1 MRQSMSVWRGDNAGA
16 AFTKSTTFSQRPA
29 AYSDLVPLGRTHVG
43 VLYETGPYETIEFRR
58 LPPAACRLPPAA
70 CRLPLSG
77 LLG

>member
-1 MRQSMSVWRGDNAGA
+1 MSVWRGDDAGA

-29 AYSDLVPLGRTHVG
+29 AYSDLVPLGPHPRG
-43 VLYETGPYETIEFRR
+43 RPLRDGPVRDDR
-58 LPPAACRLPPAA
+58 VPPPAA